1 MMRLSSHGPRARAEF
16 RRLLLESQ
24 IGMAEAELA
33 ARRSRR
39 QRLRSRRVERRLVAL
54 RALLS
59 DLEGR
64 ERAVGSSWLRSRSA
78 GVVVSAVWLVGASLL
93 GLEIVRH
100 GVHAVAVTVGNIVML
115 VVSLVWFAL
124 AVARVPLSRA
134 PVEETDF
141 DRQEQPG

>member
-1 MMRLSSHGPRARAEF
+1 MRLSSHGPRARAEF
-16 RRLLLESQ
+16 RRVLLESQ

-39 QRLRSRRVERRLVAL
+39 QRLRSRRVERRLVVL
-54 RALLS
+54 RTLLS

-64 ERAVGSSWLRSRSA
+64 ERVAGSSWLRSRSA
-78 GVVVSAVWLVGASLL
+78 GLVVSAVWLAGATLL
-93 GLEIVRH
+93 GSEIVRH
-100 GVHAVAVTVGNIVML
+100 GLHSMTATVGDIAML

-134 PVEETDF
+134 PVEETDSA
-141 DRQEQPG
+141 RREQPG

>member
-1 MMRLSSHGPRARAEF
+1 M
-16 RRLLLESQ
+16 
-24 IGMAEAELA
+24 
-33 ARRSRR
+33 
-39 QRLRSRRVERRLVAL
+39 

-64 ERAVGSSWLRSRSA
+64 ERAAGASWLRSRTA

-93 GLEIVRH
+93 ALEIVRH
-100 GVHAVAVTVGNIVML
+100 GVHSVTVTVGNIAML

-124 AVARVPLSRA
+124 AVARVPLSRT

-141 DRQEQPG
+141 ARQEQPE